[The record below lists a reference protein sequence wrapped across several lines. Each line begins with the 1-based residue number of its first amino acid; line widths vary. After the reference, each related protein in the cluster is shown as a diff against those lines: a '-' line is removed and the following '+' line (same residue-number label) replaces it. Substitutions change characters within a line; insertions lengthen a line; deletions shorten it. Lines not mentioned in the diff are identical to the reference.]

1 MWCSVIGLALCLS
14 ALTLTSSS
22 ESSTPLDVPVKNSEK
37 RKTKI
42 FKRNIKV
49 FHEWFETSGGQR
61 KGINLD
67 IVKGRNIGVLA
78 KEKVVIE
85 SKILSIPMSIIL
97 TEKTIQS
104 SLRKMRSTSNVK
116 RALQGLKNSD
126 DLVTLFLMYEDSL
139 GEKSR
144 WAPYIKMFPQ
154 NIQTV
159 AFFNQSEINAL
170 QDPIVIGLVDT
181 FRNRL
186 DKKYRT
192 LKHTLN
198 ILFASVP
205 KEQRSKYIS
214 KQAWMHW
221 ETLVGSRALVMRG
234 KRYLAPFADMFNF
247 RPQQGDRERAQGQN
261 FLHYHRIEGSMFNV
275 YADRSTGVGEQVF
288 EDYGDNPNLVYLI
301 HHGFLPAENPF
312 DCVHLP
318 MPLLRAGDAN
328 VELKRHLLE
337 DTHDVRRMSENF
349 AECVDLSGL
358 SARTMLY
365 LRVLVMDD
373 SDCDACRLAI
383 NDEIQFS
390 GGNRQVQ
397 TMAIA
402 KAAKRC
408 VATNHDEEIY
418 DHIFLTVKKKLA
430 SFATSLAQDEAILA
444 SSDGHGYLQVGA
456 AVGSSMS
463 LVSVGH
469 ARILC
474 FLVLVTRP
482 HTSMRTLDLGIAQ
495 ANPLASPSLTLKPV
509 PPSPYSLTLLP
520 PSPSSYSLPHPTP
533 SLTLL
538 RHPTPSLTLLRPSP
552 LDSQ

>member
-1 MWCSVIGLALCLS
+1 MWFGVIGLALCLP

-22 ESSTPLDVPVKNSEK
+22 QSSMPPDATTKKSGK
-37 RKTKI
+37 RATKH
-42 FKRNIKV
+42 FKRDIEA

-61 KGINLD
+61 KGINLN
-67 IVKGRNIGVLA
+67 IVKGRRVGVVA
-78 KEKVVIE
+78 KDKVVIE

-126 DLVTLFLMYEDSL
+126 DLITLFLMYEDSL

-154 NIQTV
+154 ELQTV
-159 AFFNQSEINAL
+159 AFFDQSEVNAL
-170 QDPIVIGLVDT
+170 QDPFVIDQVDT
-181 FRNRL
+181 FRKRL
-186 DKKYRT
+186 DKKYKSV
-192 LKHTLN
+192 KHTLN
-198 ILFASVP
+198 ILFASLP

-221 ETLVGSRALVMRG
+221 EALVGSRALIMRG
-234 KRYLAPFADMFNF
+234 KRYMVPFADMFNF

-261 FLHYHRIEGSMFNV
+261 FLHYHRIEGNMFNV
-275 YADRSTGVGEQVF
+275 YADRSTAVGEQVF

-318 MPLLRAGDAN
+318 LPLLRTGDPNA
-328 VELKRHLLE
+328 ELKRHLLE
-337 DTHDVRRMSENF
+337 DTHDVERMSDEF
-349 AECVDLSGL
+349 AECVGLAGL
-358 SARTMLY
+358 SERNLLY
-365 LRVLVMDD
+365 LRVLMMDD

-418 DHIFLTVKKKLA
+418 EHIYVTVKKKLA
-430 SFATSLAQDEAILA
+430 SFRTTLAQDEAILA
-444 SSDGHGYLQVGA
+444 SSDGHGYLQVRPG
-456 AVGSSMS
+456 
-463 LVSVGH
+463 
-469 ARILC
+469 
-474 FLVLVTRP
+474 LVLFV
-482 HTSMRTLDLGIAQ
+482 AFVFVC
-495 ANPLASPSLTLKPV
+495 AC
-509 PPSPYSLTLLP
+509 
-520 PSPSSYSLPHPTP
+520 
-533 SLTLL
+533 
-538 RHPTPSLTLLRPSP
+538 
-552 LDSQ
+552 